1 MSAACFVSPL
11 SVAVNRGAAAPKVA
25 ASCVRAT
32 PTALFRLPG
41 SGGGSPFGPGSMGS
55 GVGKFFSFGSGSSN
69 MGGSNNWGGSNN
81 NNNNRGRN
89 SGAGSSGSGGG
100 SNPFAQLWA
109 AYNAQ
114 LERFPIATKA
124 MTSLIGFFLGDVLA
138 QKFLGDKDAAIVWA
152 RVARMASFGFL
163 IHGPTGHYFYSAL
176 DRLIVGTSPIKVA
189 SKVIIDQVFWAP
201 IFTALFFSYLGF
213 AEGKSVD
220 DVINKIKND
229 TWTGVTTSWKFWP
242 LAHTINFAFI
252 PTSQR
257 LLYVNTLQ
265 VGYNVILSILGNK

>member
-1 MSAACFVSPL
+1 MASSSCFVSPI
-11 SVAVNRGAAAPKVA
+11 SVRVAPTAAPV
-25 ASCVRAT
+25 SRATCTRTT
-32 PTALFRLPG
+32 PTAFFRLPG
-41 SGGGSPFGPGSMGS
+41 SGGSP
-55 GVGKFFSFGSGSSN
+55 FGSGSFGSRSGSFFN
-69 MGGSNNWGGSNN
+69 FGSGGSNIGNNWGGSSGNGR
-81 NNNNRGRN
+81 NNRGRN
-89 SGAGSSGSGGG
+89 SGAGSGSSGGDG
-100 SNPFAQLWA
+100 GNIFGKIWAGYNTQLDR
-109 AYNAQ
+109 Y
-114 LERFPIATKA
+114 PIMTKA

-138 QKFLGDKDAAIVWA
+138 QKFLGEKDADINWA

-176 DRLIVGTSPIKVA
+176 DRLIVGTSPLKVA
-189 SKVIIDQVFWAP
+189 SKVVVDQVFWAP

-220 DVINKIKND
+220 DVVTKIKND

-252 PTSQR
+252 PTQQR